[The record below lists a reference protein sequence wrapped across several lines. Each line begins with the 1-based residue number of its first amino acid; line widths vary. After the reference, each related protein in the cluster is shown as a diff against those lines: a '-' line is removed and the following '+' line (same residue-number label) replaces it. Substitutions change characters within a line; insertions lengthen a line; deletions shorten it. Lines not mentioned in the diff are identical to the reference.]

1 MRRWLLCLVLIVPSV
16 LFAESSDTL
25 DVDAPPLLTGL
36 KVCDTPSDG
45 GSSLDITWEPVEGAE
60 HYEIYR
66 KEEGGEW
73 ELIGYPPSTFYQDV
87 DVENGKQYWY
97 KIRAVRDGEIIGEF
111 EPVGPAI
118 PIAQWFNTKRL
129 SVLVSGILVCA
140 LVLIYIKKARRGE
153 ELFIRKIA
161 GLDAVDEAVGRST
174 EMGRPILFVLGLG
187 DMTFPATLAGL
198 AILGRVAKKA
208 AEYETPILVPNYDP
222 VVMVTAQEVV
232 KQSCM
237 EAGRPDLY
245 NEKNITYLTQDQFGY
260 TAGVDGIMM
269 REKPGAVFLQGMFY
283 AESLILAE
291 TGHSI
296 GAIQIAGTTATAQL
310 PFFVAACDYTLIGEE
325 MYAASSYIT
334 RDPLMLGSLKGED
347 YAKMIIMLL
356 VGLGSVFGTVAYLLS
371 LSGNTA
377 LWDAFQAL
385 TAWFMP
391 G

>member
-1 MRRWLLCLVLIVPSV
+1 
-16 LFAESSDTL
+16 
-25 DVDAPPLLTGL
+25 
-36 KVCDTPSDG
+36 
-45 GSSLDITWEPVEGAE
+45 
-60 HYEIYR
+60 
-66 KEEGGEW
+66 
-73 ELIGYPPSTFYQDV
+73 
-87 DVENGKQYWY
+87 
-97 KIRAVRDGEIIGEF
+97 
-111 EPVGPAI
+111 
-118 PIAQWFNTKRL
+118 
-129 SVLVSGILVCA
+129 
-140 LVLIYIKKARRGE
+140 
-153 ELFIRKIA
+153 
-161 GLDAVDEAVGRST
+161 LDAVDEAVGRST

-356 VGLGSVFGTVAYLLS
+356 VGLGSVFGTIAYLLS